1 MRSSGIYISKNEKS
15 SLEKVDLARFFKEDM
30 PAYMS
35 EIFFNI
41 SIYHLQ
47 WLFGISIDR

>member
-1 MRSSGIYISKNEKS
+1 MRSSGIYISKNENS
-15 SLEKVDLARFFKEDM
+15 SWEKVDLARFFKDM

-35 EIFFNI
+35 EIFFYI